1 MLRGVLDIRDECI
14 IEDNYNDNFSGESNI
29 VVETIIFFKDV
40 SYNVE
45 ETNSFTFM
53 SKNIDVE
60 GY

>member
-1 MLRGVLDIRDECI
+1 LLRGVLDIRDECI